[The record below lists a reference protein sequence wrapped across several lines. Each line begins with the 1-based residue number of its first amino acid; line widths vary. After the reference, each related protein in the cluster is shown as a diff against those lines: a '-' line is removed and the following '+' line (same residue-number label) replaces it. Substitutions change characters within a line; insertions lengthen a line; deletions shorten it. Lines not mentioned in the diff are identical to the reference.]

1 MKRHAYMRWT
11 FDLGSASEMNATRM
25 GIGRVTEE
33 KKTVSYINHCV
44 FQCV

>member
-33 KKTVSYINHCV
+33 KKQFLI
-44 FQCV
+44 